1 MRSMDQTGSGFVSY
15 AEFKAALKKEAGA
28 AARDDE
34 EDDGEEGTY
43 PSSRIC
49 FLCRRP
55 KVLTRCTLCVCV
67 WGFVC

>member
-15 AEFKAALKKEAGA
+15 AEFKAALRKEAGA

-43 PSSRIC
+43 P
-49 FLCRRP
+49 
-55 KVLTRCTLCVCV
+55 
-67 WGFVC
+67 